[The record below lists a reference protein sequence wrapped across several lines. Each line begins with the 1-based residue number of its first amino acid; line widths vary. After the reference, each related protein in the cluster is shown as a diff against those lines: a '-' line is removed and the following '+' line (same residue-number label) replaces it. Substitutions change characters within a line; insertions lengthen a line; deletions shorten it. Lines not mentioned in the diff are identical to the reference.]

1 LTNPDASVDAQ
12 PIDPEKMNAAV
23 TSQPMVSNE
32 EKAMLE
38 SHAYIVDAVASSLF
52 SKKKLPSTIDYND
65 LHSVGFEGL
74 LKAFRRFDQSKD
86 TQFKTYANIR
96 VRGEML
102 DLIRREWR
110 AKSSGQHDQFLEQI
124 KERVSQAIDSNLEH
138 GEKPVVPKNLLSIA
152 ATSYMVSLETV
163 LDAHGDN
170 IPDNQQTLDAE
181 YEMNDEFQLLN
192 KVVLSLPKEDV
203 TFIDLF
209 YRRGLTQKEIS
220 VKLNRS
226 EATISRNHNRIL
238 LRLKELLNT

>member
-1 LTNPDASVDAQ
+1 
-12 PIDPEKMNAAV
+12 
-23 TSQPMVSNE
+23 
-32 EKAMLE
+32 
-38 SHAYIVDAVASSLF
+38 VASSLF
-52 SKKKLPSTIDYND
+52 SKKKLPPTIDYND
-65 LHSVGFEGL
+65 LHSIGFEGL

-110 AKSSGQHDQFLEQI
+110 AKSSGQHDQFIEQI

-138 GEKPVVPKNLLSIA
+138 GEKPVAPKNLLSIA

-170 IPDNQQTLDAE
+170 IPDNQQTLDSE

-220 VKLNRS
+220 VELNRS